1 MRRRPPAVPAL
12 TSRRA
17 VLLAAGS
24 ALAVPALQAVPRQSY
39 LGTLLKRRDELERLI
54 AGFADAAERLQGS
67 ALSPALRRRWRD
79 TRRAEARASQALERL
94 EWVIAD
100 TPAETLDDVALKIR
114 FCAELQG
121 YGTEPAG
128 WRPAFTV
135 EEQLLRTIV
144 ADLKRL
150 KASAPA

>member
-1 MRRRPPAVPAL
+1 MPKPA
-12 TSRRA
+12 
-17 VLLAAGS
+17 
-24 ALAVPALQAVPRQSY
+24 
-39 LGTLLKRRDELERLI
+39 
-54 AGFADAAERLQGS
+54 
-67 ALSPALRRRWRD
+67 
-79 TRRAEARASQALERL
+79 RL

-135 EEQLLRTIV
+135 EEQLLRTLV